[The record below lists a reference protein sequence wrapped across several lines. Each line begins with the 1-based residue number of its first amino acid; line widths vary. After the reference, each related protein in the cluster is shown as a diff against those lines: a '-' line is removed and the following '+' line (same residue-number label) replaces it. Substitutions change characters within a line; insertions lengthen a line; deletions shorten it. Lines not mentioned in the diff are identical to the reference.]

1 MKRYITLYLLFF
13 STILFA
19 EFIVGDT
26 LPKIILADQFEKQHQ
41 VNEKDKLLI
50 LTFEKDIA
58 EKVKQYL
65 EVQSTDFLKNKQAKY
80 ISDISKMPSLVT
92 SWIAIPKMKKYPFSI
107 MLIYDE
113 YGKNFSQKNGKITV
127 YRINKNKI
135 ISVEFI
141 VPDKL
146 SSIF

>member
-19 EFIVGDT
+19 EFSVGDT
-26 LPKIILADQFEKQHQ
+26 LPNIILADQFEKQHQ

-65 EVQSTDFLKNKQAKY
+65 EVQTTDFLKKNQAKY
-80 ISDISKMPSLVT
+80 ISDISKMPSMIT
-92 SWIAIPKMKKYPFSI
+92 SLFAIPKMKKYPFPI
-107 MLIYDE
+107 MLIYDA
-113 YGKNFSQKNGKITV
+113 YGKNFSQKKGKITV
-127 YRINKNKI
+127 YRIHKNKI
-135 ISVEFI
+135 VSIEFI
-141 VPDKL
+141 MPDKL